1 MAKLINIDNGGTLT
15 DFCVIEDDRTWRAK
29 TVTTPYDLS
38 KCFFDGLRKVSRQIY
53 GNEDVDT
60 LLRDAE
66 CIRYST
72 TQGTNALVERKGVRL
87 GLLTNDRTL
96 IDALA
101 RDAHHRTLFNDL
113 VGERVQC
120 VALGADD
127 AALDDA
133 VVRAVNLLGSSGAN
147 RVVIGL
153 TGKDFEATEA
163 QVYRAI
169 LRAYPSHLL
178 GALPTLCSAHLTNEP
193 DHPIRIWTALLNA
206 FLHPAMER
214 FLYSAGNRLREAR
227 SRAPL
232 LIFRNDGG
240 AASVAKTVAIRTYSS
255 GPRGGMEGVRA
266 LAAHYGWPDAVSF
279 DVGGTTTDIG
289 RVRDG
294 VVQSSRRGRVEG
306 VQVSFGL
313 CDVVSHGVGG
323 GSIIRVEDAKIQVGP
338 QSVGGAPGPACF
350 GFGGTEA
357 TITDAYLLMGLLDPA
372 TYFGGELALD
382 SQRARTAIT
391 ERVMKPLNLTPE
403 AGLIAMERAWVRKVA
418 DSILAFGDVDEDT
431 TLVAFGGGGGFAA
444 TDIADALGVKCV
456 VIPGLAAVFSAY
468 GIGFSDVTQQ
478 YEHVLSSN
486 DQTGLNEKRSL
497 ALARAESDMDCR
509 VELTLEV
516 QRGTEI
522 RAHTVASDGAL
533 PVALEAG
540 DVVRLKVTAI
550 KPMPMAC
557 LAQDGLAGTHPA
569 SVSGKRSVLFE
580 GGVRELPVIRLEEQ
594 STGAEA
600 TGPMVLE
607 EAYLTGKVGEG
618 WHFKL
623 TASRDIVLT
632 RV

>member
-1 MAKLINIDNGGTLT
+1 MAKLISIDNGGTLT
-15 DFCVIEDDRTWRAK
+15 DFCVIEDDRTWRSK

-53 GNEDVDT
+53 GSEDVDA

-87 GLLTNDRTL
+87 GLLTNDPTL
-96 IDALA
+96 GDVLA
-101 RDAHHRTLFNDL
+101 GDAHRRSLLDDL
-113 VGERVQC
+113 VGDRVQSIR
-120 VALGADD
+120 LGAGD
-127 AALDDA
+127 ASLDDA
-133 VVRAVNLLGSSGAN
+133 VVRAVNLLGSAGAN

-153 TGKDFEATEA
+153 TGGDFEAAEA

-178 GALPTLCSAHLTNEP
+178 GALPTLCSSHLSNEP
-193 DHPIRIWTALLNA
+193 DHPMRVWTALLNA

-227 SRAPL
+227 AQAPL

-266 LAAHYGWPDAVSF
+266 LAAHYGWRDAVSF

-294 VVQSSRRGRVEG
+294 VVQSSRRGKIEG
-306 VQVSFGL
+306 VQVSFPL

-323 GSIIRVEDAKIQVGP
+323 GSIIRVDGAKIQVGP

-372 TYFGGELALD
+372 TYFDGELALD
-382 SQRARTAIT
+382 PQRARAAIT
-391 ERVMKPLNLTPE
+391 ERVAKPLNLACE
-403 AGLIAMERAWVRKVA
+403 AALIAMERAWVRKVA
-418 DSILAFGDVDEDT
+418 DSILAFGQVDADT

-444 TDIADALGVKCV
+444 TDIADALGVKRV

-478 YEHVLSSN
+478 SSMCWPATTN
-486 DQTGLNEKRSL
+486 WAWTRS
-497 ALARAESDMDCR
+497 AHWPWRAPKATCSPRAR
-509 VELTLEV
+509 
-516 QRGTEI
+516 
-522 RAHTVASDGAL
+522 
-533 PVALEAG
+533 
-540 DVVRLKVTAI
+540 RLR
-550 KPMPMAC
+550 
-557 LAQDGLAGTHPA
+557 PA
-569 SVSGKRSVLFE
+569 VWK
-580 GGVRELPVIRLEEQ
+580 
-594 STGAEA
+594 
-600 TGPMVLE
+600 
-607 EAYLTGKVGEG
+607 
-618 WHFKL
+618 
-623 TASRDIVLT
+623 
-632 RV
+632 